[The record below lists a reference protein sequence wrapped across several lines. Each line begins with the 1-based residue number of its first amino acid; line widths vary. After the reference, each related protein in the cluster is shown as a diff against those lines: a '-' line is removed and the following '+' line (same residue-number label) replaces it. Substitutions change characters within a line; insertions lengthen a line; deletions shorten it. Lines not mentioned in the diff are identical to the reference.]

1 MVIHPAERHFEYM
14 FDAEAAI
21 FVASLL
27 AKDKI
32 ERERSKWLM
41 GLFDD
46 EGSAFANHF
55 NSF

>member
-14 FDAEAAI
+14 FVAEAAI
-21 FVASLL
+21 FVVSLL

-32 ERERSKWLM
+32 ETEKWLAD
-41 GLFDD
+41 LFDD
-46 EGSAFANHF
+46 EGSAFANHL